1 MTLNLP
7 PFLYIVSLISFLLHC
22 IKTEHI
28 WFNVQNSMSSEVL
41 GISLKFFVNKDYFHC
56 VREET
61 LSQHNLA
68 LLSRIRHHH
77 TGSELTKRPIKNTV
91 GTKFHASHKFVL
103 NILFYLIRAGH
114 E

>member
-1 MTLNLP
+1 
-7 PFLYIVSLISFLLHC
+7 
-22 IKTEHI
+22 
-28 WFNVQNSMSSEVL
+28 MSSEVL

-77 TGSELTKRPIKNTV
+77 NGSELTKRHIKNTV
-91 GTKFHASHKFVL
+91 GTKLHASHKFIL
-103 NILFYLIRAGH
+103 NILFHLIRVGH